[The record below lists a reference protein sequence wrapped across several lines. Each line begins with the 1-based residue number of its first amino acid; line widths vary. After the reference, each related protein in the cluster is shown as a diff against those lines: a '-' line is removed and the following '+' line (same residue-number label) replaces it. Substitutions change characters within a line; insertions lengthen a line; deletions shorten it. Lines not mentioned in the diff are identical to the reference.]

1 MSKNIQIPY
10 DLFIDLLDYFFNDN
24 DYILN
29 DIKNALEAKLDRLVA
44 HQIFSEYKRAPQG
57 AEREKLRQE
66 YLNHIGIKKSFRTD
80 TETPQDTL

>member
-44 HQIFSEYKRAPQG
+44 HQIFSEYKCAPQG

-66 YLNHIGIKKSFRTD
+66 YLNHIGMKKSFRTD

>member
-44 HQIFSEYKRAPQG
+44 QQIFSEYKRAPQG

-66 YLNHIGIKKSFRTD
+66 YLNHIGMKKSFRTD
-80 TETPQDTL
+80 TETPQDTI